1 MNAEFLRALEQLEK
15 QRGIKKEILLEA
27 VNQAILNAYKKN
39 YGSNADVEVNI
50 DIKKGEIKIINP
62 ITIVDD

>member
-15 QRGIKKEILLEA
+15 QRGIKKEILLDA

-39 YGSNADVEVNI
+39 YGSNADVEVNK
-50 DIKKGEIKIINP
+50 DNKSYNYC
-62 ITIVDD
+62 